1 MTDDVDT
8 TRRSG
13 ALGAVAGANLA
24 VKFGLELASLAA
36 FGYWGASN
44 IDGPA
49 AVVLAVAAPAAAAT
63 VWGAFAAPRAK
74 RRLAMPGRAALEL
87 GVFALAC
94 GALVDSGNSTLAVV
108 LGAVVVLNAG
118 LMTTLGQWEE

>member
-8 TRRSG
+8 TRRGG

-36 FGYWGASN
+36 LGYWGASN
-44 IDGPA
+44 VGGPA

-63 VWGAFAAPRAK
+63 VWGVFAAPRAK
-74 RRLAMPGRAALEL
+74 RRLAMPGRAVLEL

-94 GALVDSGNSTLAVV
+94 GALADSGSPTLAVV
-108 LGAVVVLNAG
+108 LGTVVVVNAG
-118 LMTTLGQWEE
+118 LITALGQWEE